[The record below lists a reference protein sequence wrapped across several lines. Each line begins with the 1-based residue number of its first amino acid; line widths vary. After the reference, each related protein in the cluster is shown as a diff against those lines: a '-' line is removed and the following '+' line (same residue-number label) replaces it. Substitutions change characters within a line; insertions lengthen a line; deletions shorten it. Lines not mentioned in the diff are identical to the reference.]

1 MSAEDHGSFYEP
13 LGDGRFRSTV
23 LTTGPWDVRSQHAGP
38 PSALVAGRM
47 QAAVD
52 LPFARVT
59 VEILRPVPVAE
70 LTVEVAVDRPGRA
83 VTMVSGTVSDAAGPC
98 VIARAWGIRRAPV
111 GIPAVPAPEP
121 RLANPEDC
129 AAAEFALDHDG
140 WHTGMELRFVSG
152 GAFDE
157 LGPGVAW
164 ARPRVPIVAGH
175 ELTPIERVMA
185 FADAGNGVSAAADLQ
200 RHLFINTD
208 LTVHLHRL
216 PVGEWVGLDARSV
229 YEPDGV
235 GAAFTTIH
243 DEDGP
248 IGRGA
253 QALFLA
259 DRDPDRGP

>member
-1 MSAEDHGSFYEP
+1 MHGAFYEAAR
-13 LGDGRFRSTV
+13 DGTYHSSP
-23 LTTGPWDVRSQHAGP
+23 LTTGPWDLASQHAGP

-59 VEILRPVPVAE
+59 VEILRPVPVAA
-70 LTVEVAVDRPGRA
+70 LTVAVEVDRPGRA
-83 VTMVSGTVSDAAGPC
+83 VTMVSGTLSDDRGPC
-98 VIARAWGIRRAPV
+98 LRARAWGIRRAPV
-111 GIPAVPAPEP
+111 ALPSVPAPEP
-121 RLANPEDC
+121 ALTAPDDC
-129 AAAEFALDHDG
+129 PVATFDLPHEG

-152 GAFDE
+152 GAFDD

-164 ARPRVPIVAGH
+164 GRPRVPIVAGDG
-175 ELTPIERVMA
+175 LTPLERVMV
-185 FADAGNGVSAAADLQ
+185 FADAGNGVSASADLS

-216 PVGEWVGLDARSV
+216 PEGEWVGLDARSI

-243 DEDGP
+243 DERGP

-259 DRDPDRGP
+259 DRT